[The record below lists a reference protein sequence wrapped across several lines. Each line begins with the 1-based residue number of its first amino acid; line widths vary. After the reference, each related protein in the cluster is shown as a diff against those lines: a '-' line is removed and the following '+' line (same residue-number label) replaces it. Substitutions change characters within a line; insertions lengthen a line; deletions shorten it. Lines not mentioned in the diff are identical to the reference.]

1 MRYSFKLFLVFIL
14 TIKYNNILA
23 QCPVG
28 KTQFIIDIVP
38 FENWEF
44 ETSWDIKDLSN
55 NIIASGTYGKDTICY
70 TSGNDLYFTI
80 HDSYGDGINEGSYS
94 VYQDG
99 KIIISKED
107 FTFSRTYPF
116 NYQSSKLSNKLI
128 KICNDLYN
136 HCNNT
141 STLSSSVINSYTDSL
156 LFYRAYL
163 ADNLDIIKSAFN
175 VIDCYETNNSPLFL
189 NNNTKGGF
197 KNKKGAVD
205 GLEYDRVI
213 FTLMQELFNVLYNNS
228 NPAKYRNFIEGKKY
242 QTSSFFPGNC
252 PLPEDSTQE
261 YSVTLNASMQPSW
274 GFPTAWSRK
283 PSRRPTGF
291 YLSPGTIAK
300 IKVPSNLV
308 NKGYKIQVG
317 AHPEFSASKEDIK
330 RFFKVFSTY
339 DVKDTIITIASPF
352 GGGIYL
358 IVPYPASEGL
368 QKISLKNV
376 VPAPFFSATSH
387 YKTSLSEWQN
397 VQRKNQAPWADFESE
412 KYMMQVP
419 TSYIYNYE
427 DPETLMKDWNG
438 RIDAISDVLG
448 YPHDK
453 RNNQSL
459 YIALDVDILHG
470 ALGVGFPQGNNMYDP
485 YEPYDKYNGNRDYW
499 ILVPGAMSLSDDE
512 MHELGHIEFTTDFT
526 GEGEAIVNLLHAI
539 IENKY
544 YGMDIDSAF
553 GMSFARMYKITR
565 NQAAINWMVTK
576 NFRLGN
582 PMDISNTTK
591 DEVRYQHRGY
601 AKYVEIAALFGW
613 EALQKFHYQLNID
626 YNNNKLT
633 SDLSKND
640 DRILRLSVAAGF
652 DLRPLI
658 HFWGVQPENPQKLEK
673 AIKAKNI
680 QPSSLICERLY
691 HYKSII
697 PMDSAQFNQHA
708 EIFLNG
714 PVTSEGDPDYGNG
727 WYNVWVPKY
736 NKSHGDSA
744 SNALQVIIDKYFSG
758 NCDIVNTPQI
768 LIENNSI
775 NVFPNPNKGQFTV
788 KIEENSAEI
797 TIYNIVG
804 QEIYSAITNQKN
816 TNIFIE
822 NSGIYLVKVKTEN
835 SFYVSKIIINKI

>member
-1 MRYSFKLFLVFIL
+1 
-14 TIKYNNILA
+14 
-23 QCPVG
+23 
-28 KTQFIIDIVP
+28 
-38 FENWEF
+38 
-44 ETSWDIKDLSN
+44 
-55 NIIASGTYGKDTICY
+55 
-70 TSGNDLYFTI
+70 
-80 HDSYGDGINEGSYS
+80 
-94 VYQDG
+94 
-99 KIIISKED
+99 
-107 FTFSRTYPF
+107 
-116 NYQSSKLSNKLI
+116 
-128 KICNDLYN
+128 
-136 HCNNT
+136 
-141 STLSSSVINSYTDSL
+141 
-156 LFYRAYL
+156 
-163 ADNLDIIKSAFN
+163 
-175 VIDCYETNNSPLFL
+175 
-189 NNNTKGGF
+189 
-197 KNKKGAVD
+197 
-205 GLEYDRVI
+205 
-213 FTLMQELFNVLYNNS
+213 
-228 NPAKYRNFIEGKKY
+228 
-242 QTSSFFPGNC
+242 
-252 PLPEDSTQE
+252 
-261 YSVTLNASMQPSW
+261 
-274 GFPTAWSRK
+274 
-283 PSRRPTGF
+283 
-291 YLSPGTIAK
+291 
-300 IKVPSNLV
+300 
-308 NKGYKIQVG
+308 
-317 AHPEFSASKEDIK
+317 
-330 RFFKVFSTY
+330 
-339 DVKDTIITIASPF
+339 
-352 GGGIYL
+352 
-358 IVPYPASEGL
+358 
-368 QKISLKNV
+368 
-376 VPAPFFSATSH
+376 
-387 YKTSLSEWQN
+387 
-397 VQRKNQAPWADFESE
+397 
-412 KYMMQVP
+412 
-419 TSYIYNYE
+419 
-427 DPETLMKDWNG
+427 
-438 RIDAISDVLG
+438 
-448 YPHDK
+448 
-453 RNNQSL
+453 
-459 YIALDVDILHG
+459 
-470 ALGVGFPQGNNMYDP
+470 
-485 YEPYDKYNGNRDYW
+485 
-499 ILVPGAMSLSDDE
+499 
-512 MHELGHIEFTTDFT
+512 
-526 GEGEAIVNLLHAI
+526 
-539 IENKY
+539 
-544 YGMDIDSAF
+544 MDIDSAF

-822 NSGIYLVKVKTEN
+822 NSGIYLVKVKIEN
-835 SFYVSKIIINKI
+835 SFYVSKIIVNKI